1 MAEIVVAEPGYEV
14 DPKYPRPLTRSI
26 TISCAHDHVPEHF
39 QSERLPPS
47 LASKIQEFL
56 RVANLV
62 GGHEPR
68 IAYLCKLFVFLGSWV
83 CFIDCSML
91 FKLDT
96 GFDSE

>member
-26 TISCAHDHVPEHF
+26 TI
-39 QSERLPPS
+39 SERLPPS